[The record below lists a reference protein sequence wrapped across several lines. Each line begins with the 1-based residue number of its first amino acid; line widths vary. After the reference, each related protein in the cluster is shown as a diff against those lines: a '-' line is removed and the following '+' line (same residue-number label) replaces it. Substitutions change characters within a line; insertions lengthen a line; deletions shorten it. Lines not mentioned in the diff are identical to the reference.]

1 MKSEKYMRRFLFF
14 VCAAAAG
21 LAMNSCGKKTVQ
33 QEAEVE
39 PDTTAVV
46 YVNRDTTLYG
56 LCGDGSAMNTLQLI
70 TDVGDTV
77 VLSIAEA
84 NDMGRCYGGFQSGD
98 RMAVILKDESTAL
111 MVINQ
116 SAMLG
121 DWVMP
126 NPMDGSSEM
135 GIRIMEGGIAESI
148 DQPSVIFRSWKLFN
162 GKLEIV
168 SVREGGAEKVETN
181 FYDIVSIGP
190 DSLVFKDSE
199 DTYEY
204 SRYQPQEEHS
214 KVKLE
219 ESSMDDFKM

>member
-1 MKSEKYMRRFLFF
+1 MNMRKILFF
-14 VCAAAAG
+14 FSAAVAAMT
-21 LAMNSCGKKTVQ
+21 LNSCGKKAAQ
-33 QEAEVE
+33 QEVVTETETPA
-39 PDTTAVV
+39 AV

-77 VLSIAEA
+77 ILSTAEA
-84 NDMGRCYGGFQSGD
+84 NDLGMCFGGFQGGD

-148 DQPSVIFRSWKLFN
+148 DQPSVIFRSWKLYN
-162 GKLEIV
+162 GRLEIV

-181 FYDIVSIGP
+181 LYDIVSIGP
-190 DSLVFKDSE
+190 DSLVYRDAE

-219 ESSMDDFKM
+219 ESSIDDFKM

>member
-1 MKSEKYMRRFLFF
+1 MT
-14 VCAAAAG
+14 
-21 LAMNSCGKKTVQ
+21 MNSCGKKSVQ

-39 PDTTAVV
+39 PDTAAVV
-46 YVNRDTTLYG
+46 YVNRDSTLYG

-77 VLSIAEA
+77 TLSIAEA

-219 ESSMDDFKM
+219 ESSIDDFKI

>member
-1 MKSEKYMRRFLFF
+1 MT
-14 VCAAAAG
+14 
-21 LAMNSCGKKTVQ
+21 MNSCGKKTVQ
-33 QEAEVE
+33 QEAEAE
-39 PDTTAVV
+39 PDTAAVV
-46 YVNRDTTLYG
+46 YVNRDSTLYG

-199 DTYEY
+199 DIYEY

-219 ESSMDDFKM
+219 ESSIDDFKM

>member
-1 MKSEKYMRRFLFF
+1 
-14 VCAAAAG
+14 
-21 LAMNSCGKKTVQ
+21 MNSCGKKTVQ

-199 DTYEY
+199 DIYEY

-219 ESSMDDFKM
+219 ESSIDDFKM

>member
-1 MKSEKYMRRFLFF
+1 
-14 VCAAAAG
+14 
-21 LAMNSCGKKTVQ
+21 MNSCGKKTVQ